1 MSGVVIIGAGQAG
14 LQAAASLRE
23 MGWKGSIAM
32 LGEEPELPYQ
42 RPPLSKAFLKGKAG
56 EDTLLLKPQAFFEK
70 HQVDLRTRVRAV
82 RIDRAG
88 HTVHCQDG
96 STLAYDHLIL
106 ATGARNRLL
115 PIEGA
120 TLAGVHYLRDWAEAR
135 ALKEVLGSVRSV
147 AVIGAGFIGL
157 EFASVAREQGKA
169 VTVLDVAPRVM
180 GRAVSPIVSAHFE
193 GLHRAAGIDLRL
205 AVTPRRLIG
214 AGGKVT
220 GVDLA
225 EGSTVSADIVVVG
238 IGVVP
243 NAEIAA
249 EAGLSVQN
257 GIRVDEA
264 LLTSDP
270 AISAIGDCA
279 AFPDVIDQSLVRLES
294 VQNAVDQAKCVAARL
309 ARTAHPYR
317 ASPWFWSDQGET
329 RLQMAGTAP
338 RSDLDVVRGD
348 PATGSFSVF
357 RFLDGRL
364 RVVESVNAQHDH
376 LAARRLVANPASLTP
391 EEAADTRVDLKA
403 KALGKAR

>member
-1 MSGVVIIGAGQAG
+1 MSGIVIIGAGQAG

-23 MGWKGSIAM
+23 MGWKDQIAM
-32 LGEEPELPYQ
+32 VGAEPELPYQ

-56 EDTLLLKPQAFFEK
+56 EDTLLLKPAAFFEK
-70 HQVDLRTRVRAV
+70 NHVTLRTRVRAV
-82 RIDRAG
+82 RIDREAR
-88 HTVHCQDG
+88 TVHCEDG
-96 STLAYDHLIL
+96 STLGYDHLIL

-120 TLAGVHYLRDWAEAR
+120 DLAGVHYLRDWAEAR
-135 ALKEVLGSVRSV
+135 ALKDVLGAIRSV
-147 AVIGAGFIGL
+147 VVIGAGFIGL

-180 GRAVSPIVSAHFE
+180 ARAISAMVSAHFE

-205 AVTPRRLIG
+205 GVTTRRLVG
-214 AGGKVT
+214 VDGKVA
-220 GVDLA
+220 GVELA
-225 EGSTVSADIVVVG
+225 DGSRIAADVVVVG

-249 EAGLSVQN
+249 EAGLVVEN
-257 GIRVDEA
+257 GIRVDEM

-270 AISAIGDCA
+270 AISAVGDCA
-279 AFPDVIDQSLVRLES
+279 AFPDVVDGAIVRLES
-294 VQNAVDQAKCVAARL
+294 VQNAVDHAKCVAARL
-309 ARTAHPYR
+309 ARTAQPYR
-317 ASPWFWSDQGET
+317 AAPWFWSDQGEA

-338 RSDLDVVRGD
+338 RSDVDVVRGD

-364 RVVESVNAQHDH
+364 RVVESVNAPHDH
-376 LAARRLVANPASLTP
+376 LAARRLVGNGPGLMP
-391 EEAADTRVDLKA
+391 EEAADVRVDLKA

>member
-1 MSGVVIIGAGQAG
+1 MSGIVIIGAGQAG

-23 MGWKGSIAM
+23 MGWKEPITM
-32 LGEEPELPYQ
+32 LGDEPELPYQ

-70 HQVDLRTRVRAV
+70 NDVTLRTRAKAA
-82 RIDRAG
+82 RIDRTAR
-88 HTVHCQDG
+88 TVQCRDG
-96 STLAYDHLIL
+96 SSLPYEHLIL

-120 TLAGVHYLRDWAEAR
+120 DLAGVHYLRDWAEAR
-135 ALKEVLGSVRSV
+135 ALKDVLGGARSV
-147 AVIGAGFIGL
+147 VVIGAGFIGL

-180 GRAVSPIVSAHFE
+180 ARAISPMVSAHFE

-205 AVTPRRLIG
+205 GVTTRRLVG
-214 AGGKVT
+214 ANSRISGAE
-220 GVDLA
+220 LA
-225 EGSTVSADIVVVG
+225 DGSTIAADIVVVG

-249 EAGLSVQN
+249 EAGLVVEN
-257 GIRVDEA
+257 GIRVDEM
-264 LLTSDP
+264 LRTSDA

-279 AFPDVIDQSLVRLES
+279 SFPDVVDGRLVRLES
-294 VQNAVDQAKCVAARL
+294 VQNAVDHAKCVAARL
-309 ARTAHPYR
+309 ARTAQPYR
-317 ASPWFWSDQGET
+317 AAPWFWSDQGEA

-338 RSDLDVVRGD
+338 GSDVDVVRGD
-348 PATGSFSVF
+348 PASGSFSVF

-364 RVVESVNAQHDH
+364 RVVESVNAPHDH
-376 LAARRLVANPASLTP
+376 LAARRLVAMPASLSP
-391 EEAADTRVDLKA
+391 EEAADARVDLKA